1 MIAFLGTGLLGAG
14 FVRALLRRGET
25 VHVWNR
31 SADKARAL
39 EADGA
44 VAFDDVAE
52 AVRGADRVHVC
63 LSDDA
68 AVDAV
73 LDASRAGLAPGVVIV
88 DHTTTSADGAA
99 RRAAEWAEAG
109 TPYVHAPVFMG
120 PQNADD
126 ATGTML
132 VSGDPALVARVR
144 PALDAMTG
152 TLVDLGPDP
161 AHAAGV
167 KLVGNLLF
175 IGLSGTLT
183 DAFALAR
190 GFALPEQTVEDLI
203 GIFNAGPLLA
213 GRARRLRARTY
224 DDPSWNLAMARKDA
238 RLMEEAA
245 TAAEVPLTVIP
256 ALGQAMDA
264 LLPEHAADDWSV
276 VTRDALGPAPDVSDG
291 NA

>member
-14 FVRALLRRGET
+14 FVRSLLRQGET

-52 AVRGADRVHVC
+52 AVRGATRVHVC
-63 LSDDA
+63 LSDDN

-73 LDASRAGLAPGVVIV
+73 LDAARAGLAPGTLIV
-88 DHTTTSADGAA
+88 DPTTTSADGAA
-99 RRAAEWAEAG
+99 RRASDWADAG
-109 TPYVHAPVFMG
+109 TPYIHAPVFMG
-120 PQNADD
+120 PQNALD

-132 VSGDPALVARVR
+132 VSGDPALVAHVR
-144 PALDAMTG
+144 PALEAMTG

-175 IGLSGTLT
+175 IGVSGTLT

-190 GFALPEQTVEDLI
+190 GFGLPEQTVEDLV

-245 TAAEVPLTVIP
+245 TDADVPLTVIP
-256 ALGQAMDA
+256 ALGRAMEA

-276 VTRDALGPAPDVSDG
+276 VTRDALGPAPGG
-291 NA
+291 NRDAA